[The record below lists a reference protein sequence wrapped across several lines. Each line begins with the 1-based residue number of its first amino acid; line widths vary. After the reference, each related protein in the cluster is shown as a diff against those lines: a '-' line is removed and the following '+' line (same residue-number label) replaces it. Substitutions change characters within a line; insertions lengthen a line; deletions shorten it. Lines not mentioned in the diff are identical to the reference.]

1 MHATKFYILV
11 GWGVIRGESRY
22 DTACTWRTLGNIIED
37 IAVPKPKGN
46 TDVVCDIDNSF
57 NISLIN
63 YFCRLLKAI

>member
-46 TDVVCDIDNSF
+46 TDAHYG
-57 NISLIN
+57 L
-63 YFCRLLKAI
+63 RHW